1 MTTTYSGNP
10 ASSSKDA
17 VRFFI
22 QDTAAPWLLQ
32 DEEIEYTL
40 TIDADPMAA
49 AATCARSIAM
59 SFARLAKS
67 KKVGDL
73 SIDYGE
79 RSKFYQELA
88 DTLEAKGNIGGVIP
102 YSGGISISDKIN
114 VEGNTDRVRPPFRVD
129 QFDNP
134 NSATTQPRRDDPWG
148 RL

>member
-1 MTTTYSGNP
+1 
-10 ASSSKDA
+10 
-17 VRFFI
+17 
-22 QDTAAPWLLQ
+22 
-32 DEEIEYTL
+32 
-40 TIDADPMAA
+40 
-49 AATCARSIAM
+49 M
-59 SFARLAKS
+59 SFARMAKS

-88 DTLEAKGNIGGVIP
+88 NTLEAKGNIGGVIP

-148 RL
+148 WL